1 MTAGAE
7 LPGPGTTVASGP
19 VASGP
24 AAAGR
29 HPKAAAGRPLVV
41 VENVTKH
48 FPVSGGAFF
57 AKKEV
62 VHAIDD
68 VSLTVREGEVLGLV
82 GETGSGKSTLARLLL
97 RLIRADSGRI
107 AFDGQDVL
115 AADRGQLKALRRQ
128 MQIIFQDP
136 FSALDPSM
144 RIGQSI
150 EAPLAQHGIG
160 DRASRRGMVA
170 ELLAKVGLDASFA
183 VRYPN
188 ECSGGQLTRVVIA
201 RALAL
206 GPRFLACDEP
216 TSSLDASIRA
226 QILNLLVDLRDQLG
240 LTLVLISHDLRVVRY
255 ISDRVAVMYL
265 GRIVEVGS
273 REEIFEHPLH
283 PYTQKLIAAS
293 LPERAG
299 DGQMI
304 LQGEPPSPI
313 SPPSGCRFRERCPL
327 AIEACK
333 QLPPLELARTDHT
346 VACIRWQ
353 DAAAQW

>member
-1 MTAGAE
+1 VTAIPADAAG
-7 LPGPGTTVASGP
+7 PGPLPLVTGVRARHASVA
-19 VASGP
+19 AE
-24 AAAGR
+24 
-29 HPKAAAGRPLVV
+29 RPLVV
-41 VENVTKH
+41 VEDVTKH
-48 FPVSGGAFF
+48 FPVSGGGFLG
-57 AKKEV
+57 KREV

-68 VSLTVREGEVLGLV
+68 VSLTVREGEVMGLV
-82 GETGSGKSTLARLLL
+82 GETGSGKSTLARLIL

-107 AFDGQDVL
+107 SFDGQDVL
-115 AADRGQLKALRRQ
+115 GADRGQLKALRRQ

-144 RIGQSI
+144 RLGQSI

-160 DRASRRGMVA
+160 DRASRRLKVE
-170 ELLAKVGLDASFA
+170 ELLGQVGLDPSYA
-183 VRYPN
+183 VRYPS
-188 ECSGGQLTRVVIA
+188 ECSGGQLHRVVIA

-226 QILNLLVDLRDQLG
+226 QILNLLIDLRDELG
-240 LTLVLISHDLRVVRY
+240 LTLLMISHDLRVVRH

-293 LPERAG
+293 MPERAG
-299 DGQMI
+299 DQHG
-304 LQGEPPSPI
+304 LVQGEPPSPI
-313 SPPSGCRFRERCPL
+313 NPPSGCRFRERCPL
-327 AIEACK
+327 AVEACK
-333 QLPPLELARTDHT
+333 DLPPFETARPGHA

-353 DAAAQW
+353 DAAATW

>member
-1 MTAGAE
+1 VTAANIPPGAA
-7 LPGPGTTVASGP
+7 P
-19 VASGP
+19 P
-24 AAAGR
+24 AVPSPARGR
-29 HPKAAAGRPLVV
+29 HASVAAERPLVV
-41 VENVTKH
+41 AEHVTKH
-48 FPVSGGAFF
+48 FPVTGGGLFG
-57 AKKEV
+57 KREV

-68 VSLTVREGEVLGLV
+68 VSLTIREGEVMGLV
-82 GETGSGKSTLARLLL
+82 GETGSGKSTFARLILK
-97 RLIRADSGRI
+97 LIVADSGRI
-107 AFDGQDVL
+107 TFDGQDVL
-115 AADRGQLKALRRQ
+115 AAHGGGLKALRRQ

-144 RIGQSI
+144 RLGQSI
-150 EAPLAQHGIG
+150 EAPLSQHGIG
-160 DRASRRGMVA
+160 DKASRKRMVA
-170 ELLAKVGLDASFA
+170 ELLDKVGLPASFA
-183 VRYPN
+183 ERYPS
-188 ECSGGQLTRVVIA
+188 ECSGGQLHRVVIA
-201 RALAL
+201 RALSL

-240 LTLVLISHDLRVVRY
+240 LTLLLISHDLRVVRY

-265 GRIVEVGS
+265 GRIVEVGT

-293 LPERAG
+293 MPERAG
-299 DGQMI
+299 ESFGL

-313 SPPSGCRFRERCPL
+313 NPPSGCRFRERCPL
-327 AIEACK
+327 AVEACK
-333 QLPPLELARTDHT
+333 ELPPFEEARPGHA

>member
-1 MTAGAE
+1 M
-7 LPGPGTTVASGP
+7 GPP
-19 VASGP
+19 VAGP
-24 AAAGR
+24 ATPGR

-41 VENVTKH
+41 VDHVTKH
-48 FPVSGGAFF
+48 FPVHGGGWLG
-57 AKKEV
+57 KKEV

-68 VSLTVREGEVLGLV
+68 VSITVREGEVMGLV
-82 GETGSGKSTLARLLL
+82 GETGSGKSTLARLIL
-97 RLIRADSGRI
+97 RLITADSGTI
-107 AFDGQDVL
+107 TFDGQDVL

-144 RIGQSI
+144 KLGQSI
-150 EAPLAQHGIG
+150 EAPLSQHGIG
-160 DRASRRGMVA
+160 DKASRRKAVA
-170 ELLAKVGLDASFA
+170 ELLDKVGLPASFA
-183 VRYPN
+183 ERYPS
-188 ECSGGQLTRVVIA
+188 ECSGGQLHRVVIA

-240 LTLVLISHDLRVVRY
+240 LTLLLISHDLRVVRY

-273 REEIFEHPLH
+273 RDEIFEHPLH

-299 DGQMI
+299 AGHGI

-313 SPPSGCRFRERCPL
+313 NPPSGCRFRERCPL
-327 AIEACK
+327 AVEACK
-333 QLPPLELARTDHT
+333 ELPPLEEARPAHT

-353 DAAAQW
+353 DAEAAW